1 MLVQFVDWGI
11 EALMLLI
18 LVSSVMS
25 WVRPDPRNPLVKALN
40 GIVEPILLP
49 IRSLLPAM
57 GPLDLSP
64 MVAMLL
70 LWFLQSMLHK
80 SLSGGF

>member
-11 EALMLLI
+11 EILMLLI

-25 WVRPDPRNPLVKALN
+25 WVRPDPRNPFVKLIN
-40 GIVEPILLP
+40 GIVEPIILP
-49 IRSLLPAM
+49 IRSILPTM

-64 MVAMLL
+64 MVAMFLL
-70 LWFLQSMLHK
+70 YFLQRMLHNA
-80 SLSGGF
+80 LAGG